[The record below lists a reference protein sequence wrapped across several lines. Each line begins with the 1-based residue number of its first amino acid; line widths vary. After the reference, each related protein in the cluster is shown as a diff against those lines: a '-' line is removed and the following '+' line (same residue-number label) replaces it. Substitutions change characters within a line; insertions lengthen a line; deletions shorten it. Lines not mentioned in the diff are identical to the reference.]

1 MQNFEIS
8 KQKEDT
14 IVNMFEDYIENMKI
28 IINLNIIFY
37 YIIKYLDT
45 PQNY

>member
-28 IINLNIIFY
+28 II
-37 YIIKYLDT
+37 
-45 PQNY
+45 

>member
-28 IINLNIIFY
+28 INLNIIFY